1 MVEFKG
7 PSFDSDGEE
16 TFSSKQGGWKK
27 KTTDNKQQPTKI
39 MSMSLF
45 VSKGYLVTIQGVQS
59 S

>member
-27 KTTDNKQQPTKI
+27 KND
-39 MSMSLF
+39 
-45 VSKGYLVTIQGVQS
+45 
-59 S
+59 